1 MPSDNKERE
10 TGDVRARVGGIH
22 ELKVPTDRIETLTD
36 GIFAIAMTLLVLS
49 IEVPALPAPVT
60 PAVFSAYVTS
70 ILPQIFIY
78 IVGFILLAVFWMNHH
93 IFFVIERT
101 NTTLIWINILWLMSI
116 ALVPF
121 STAIVGRYGQFQL
134 AQLLFDVN
142 MLIIGLLWYANWS
155 YASRK
160 GFVAEKVL
168 PYAVHIRR
176 SNLALP
182 ILALVAIVVSFISP
196 IGSFFIFVL
205 VPVIFTVYTVTRR
218 VRERRSL
225 IAAH

>member
-1 MPSDNKERE
+1 M
-10 TGDVRARVGGIH
+10 
-22 ELKVPTDRIETLTD
+22 
-36 GIFAIAMTLLVLS
+36 
-49 IEVPALPAPVT
+49 
-60 PAVFSAYVTS
+60 
-70 ILPQIFIY
+70 
-78 IVGFILLAVFWMNHH
+78 AVFWMNHH

-101 NTTLIWINILWLMSI
+101 NTTLLWINILWLMSI

-121 STAIVGRYGQFQL
+121 STAIIGRYGQFQL
-134 AQLLFDVN
+134 AQLIFDVN

-160 GFVAEKVL
+160 GLVAEKVM

-182 ILALVAIVVSFISP
+182 ILAIIAIMVSFISP
-196 IGSFFIFVL
+196 IGSFYVFVL

-218 VRERRSL
+218 VRESRATS
-225 IAAH
+225 APDN

>member
-1 MPSDNKERE
+1 MQK
-10 TGDVRARVGGIH
+10 H

-49 IEVPALPAPVT
+49 IEVPTLPAPVT

-78 IVGFILLAVFWMNHH
+78 VIGFILLAVFWMNHH

-101 NTTLIWINILWLMSI
+101 NTTLLWINILWLMSI

-134 AQLLFDVN
+134 AQLIFDVN

-160 GFVAEKVL
+160 GFVAEKVM
-168 PYAVHIRR
+168 PYAVQIRR
-176 SNLALP
+176 SNLSLP
-182 ILALVAIVVSFISP
+182 VLAIMAITVSFISP
-196 IGSFFIFVL
+196 AGSFLVFVL
-205 VPVIFTVYTVTRR
+205 VPVIFTLYTVARR
-218 VRERRSL
+218 VKERRSPTT
-225 IAAH
+225 A

>member
-1 MPSDNKERE
+1 MPK
-10 TGDVRARVGGIH
+10 H

-49 IEVPALPAPVT
+49 IEVPTLPAPVT

-78 IVGFILLAVFWMNHH
+78 VIGFILLAVFWMNHH
-93 IFFVIERT
+93 IFYVIERT
-101 NTTLIWINILWLMSI
+101 NTTLLWINILWLMSI

-121 STAIVGRYGQFQL
+121 STAVIGRYGQFQL
-134 AQLLFDVN
+134 AELIFDLN

-160 GFVAEKVL
+160 GLVAEKVV

-182 ILALVAIVVSFISP
+182 VLAIIAIMVSFISP
-196 IGSFFIFVL
+196 IGSFYVFVL

-218 VRERRSL
+218 VKENRATS
-225 IAAH
+225 ASDN

>member
-1 MPSDNKERE
+1 
-10 TGDVRARVGGIH
+10 
-22 ELKVPTDRIETLTD
+22 
-36 GIFAIAMTLLVLS
+36 MTLLVLS
-49 IEVPALPAPVT
+49 IEVPTLPAPTT

-78 IVGFILLAVFWMNHH
+78 VISFVLLAVFWMNHH
-93 IFFVIERT
+93 IFYVIERT
-101 NTTLIWINILWLMSI
+101 NTTQLWINILWLMAI

-121 STAIVGRYGQFQL
+121 STAVIGRYGQFQL

-142 MLIIGLLWYANWS
+142 MLIIGLLWYTKWS

-160 GFVAEKVL
+160 GFVAEKVM

-182 ILALVAIVVSFISP
+182 ILALIAIAVSFISP
-196 IGSFFIFVL
+196 IGSFYVFVL
-205 VPVIFTVYTVTRR
+205 APVIFTVYTVTRR
-218 VRERRSL
+218 VREHRSV
-225 IAAH
+225 IATQ

>member
-1 MPSDNKERE
+1 MPK
-10 TGDVRARVGGIH
+10 H

-49 IEVPALPAPVT
+49 IEVPTLPAPVT

-78 IVGFILLAVFWMNHH
+78 VIGFILLAVFWMNHH
-93 IFFVIERT
+93 IFYVIERT
-101 NTTLIWINILWLMSI
+101 NTTLVWINILWLMSI

-121 STAIVGRYGQFQL
+121 STAVIGRYGQFQL
-134 AQLLFDVN
+134 AELIFDLI

-160 GFVAEKVL
+160 GLVAEKVV

-182 ILALVAIVVSFISP
+182 VLAIIAIMVSFISP
-196 IGSFFIFVL
+196 IGSFYVFVL

-218 VRERRSL
+218 VKENRATS
-225 IAAH
+225 APDN

>member
-1 MPSDNKERE
+1 M
-10 TGDVRARVGGIH
+10 
-22 ELKVPTDRIETLTD
+22 KVPMYERTIPPLKIPTGRIETLTD

-49 IEVPALPAPVT
+49 IAVPTLQAPVT
-60 PAVFSAYVTS
+60 PAAFSAYVTS

-78 IVGFILLAVFWMNHH
+78 VVSFILLAVFWMNHH
-93 IFFVIERT
+93 IFYVIKHT
-101 NTTLIWINILWLMSI
+101 NTTILWINILWLMSI
-116 ALVPF
+116 AIVPF
-121 STAIVGRYGQFQL
+121 STSIIGKYGQFQL
-134 AQLLFDVN
+134 AQLIFDLN

-160 GFVAEKVL
+160 GFVAEKVM

-176 SNLALP
+176 SNLSLP
-182 ILALVAIVVSFISP
+182 VLAIVAMMVSFISP
-196 IGSFFIFVL
+196 AGSFFVFVL

-218 VRERRSL
+218 VRERRSP

>member
-1 MPSDNKERE
+1 MPK
-10 TGDVRARVGGIH
+10 H

-49 IEVPALPAPVT
+49 IEVPTLPAPVT

-78 IVGFILLAVFWMNHH
+78 VIGFILLAVFWMNHH
-93 IFFVIERT
+93 IFYVIERT
-101 NTTLIWINILWLMSI
+101 NTTLVWINILWLMSI

-121 STAIVGRYGQFQL
+121 STAVIGRYGQFQL
-134 AQLLFDVN
+134 AELIFDLN

-160 GFVAEKVL
+160 GLVAEKVV

-182 ILALVAIVVSFISP
+182 VLAIIAIMVSFISP
-196 IGSFFIFVL
+196 IGSFYVFVL

-218 VRERRSL
+218 VKENRATS
-225 IAAH
+225 ASDN

>member
-1 MPSDNKERE
+1 MQK
-10 TGDVRARVGGIH
+10 H

-49 IEVPALPAPVT
+49 IEVPTLPAPVT

-78 IVGFILLAVFWMNHH
+78 VIGFILLAVFWMNHH

-101 NTTLIWINILWLMSI
+101 NTTLLWINILWLMSI

-134 AQLLFDVN
+134 AQLIFDVN
-142 MLIIGLLWYANWS
+142 MLIIGLLWYANWY
-155 YASRK
+155 YASKK
-160 GFVAEKVL
+160 GFVNEKVL
-168 PYAVHIRR
+168 PYAGKIKRL
-176 SNLALP
+176 NLSLP
-182 ILALVAIVVSFISP
+182 ILAIIAIMVSFISP
-196 IGSFFIFVL
+196 IGSFYVFVL
-205 VPVIFTVYTVTRR
+205 VPVIFTLYTVSRR
-218 VRERRSL
+218 VKERRSP

>member
-1 MPSDNKERE
+1 MPK
-10 TGDVRARVGGIH
+10 H

-49 IEVPALPAPVT
+49 IEVPTLPAPVT

-78 IVGFILLAVFWMNHH
+78 VIGFILLAVFWMNHH

-101 NTTLIWINILWLMSI
+101 NTTLLWINILWLMSI

-134 AQLLFDVN
+134 AQLIFDVN

-160 GFVAEKVL
+160 EFVAEKVM
-168 PYAVHIRR
+168 PYAVQIRR
-176 SNLALP
+176 SNLSLP
-182 ILALVAIVVSFISP
+182 VLAIIAIMVSFISP
-196 IGSFFIFVL
+196 AGSFLVFVL
-205 VPVIFTVYTVTRR
+205 VPVIFTLYTVARR
-218 VRERRSL
+218 VKERRSPTT
-225 IAAH
+225 A

>member
-1 MPSDNKERE
+1 MPK
-10 TGDVRARVGGIH
+10 H

-36 GIFAIAMTLLVLS
+36 GIFAKAMTLLVLS
-49 IEVPALPAPVT
+49 IEVPTLPAPVT

-78 IVGFILLAVFWMNHH
+78 VIGFILLAVFWMNHH

-101 NTTLIWINILWLMSI
+101 NTTLLWINILWLMSI

-134 AQLLFDVN
+134 AQLIFDVN

-160 GFVAEKVL
+160 GFVAEKVM
-168 PYAVHIRR
+168 PYAVQIRR
-176 SNLALP
+176 SNLSLP
-182 ILALVAIVVSFISP
+182 VLAIMAITVSFISP
-196 IGSFFIFVL
+196 AGSFLVFVL
-205 VPVIFTVYTVTRR
+205 VPVIFTLYTVARR
-218 VRERRSL
+218 VKERRSPTT
-225 IAAH
+225 A

>member
-1 MPSDNKERE
+1 MKMPMHQHEIPALKIP
-10 TGDVRARVGGIH
+10 TG
-22 ELKVPTDRIETLTD
+22 RIETLTD

-49 IEVPALPAPVT
+49 IAVPTLQAPVT
-60 PAVFSAYVTS
+60 SAAFSAYVAN

-78 IVGFILLAVFWMNHH
+78 VVSFILLAVFWMNHH
-93 IFFVIERT
+93 IFYIIERT
-101 NTTLIWINILWLMSI
+101 NTTLLWINILWLMSI

-121 STAIVGRYGQFQL
+121 STAITGRYGQFQL
-134 AQLLFDVN
+134 AQLIFDVN

-160 GFVAEKVL
+160 GFVAEKVM
-168 PYAVHIRR
+168 PYAVYIRR

-182 ILALVAIVVSFISP
+182 ILALIAIVVSFISP
-196 IGSFFIFVL
+196 IGSFFVFVL
-205 VPVIFTVYTVTRR
+205 VPVIFTVYTVRKR
-218 VRERRSL
+218 VRERRSP

>member
-1 MPSDNKERE
+1 MPK
-10 TGDVRARVGGIH
+10 H

-49 IEVPALPAPVT
+49 IEVPTLPAPVT

-78 IVGFILLAVFWMNHH
+78 VIGFILLAVFWMNHH
-93 IFFVIERT
+93 IFYVIERT
-101 NTTLIWINILWLMSI
+101 NTTLLWINILWLMSI

-121 STAIVGRYGQFQL
+121 STAVIGRYGQFQL
-134 AQLLFDVN
+134 AELIFDLN

-160 GFVAEKVL
+160 GLVAEKVV

-176 SNLALP
+176 SNIALP
-182 ILALVAIVVSFISP
+182 VLAIIAIMVSFISP
-196 IGSFFIFVL
+196 IGSFYVFVL

-218 VRERRSL
+218 VKENRATS
-225 IAAH
+225 ASDN

>member
-1 MPSDNKERE
+1 MQK
-10 TGDVRARVGGIH
+10 H

-49 IEVPALPAPVT
+49 IESTTLPAPVT

-78 IVGFILLAVFWMNHH
+78 VIGFILLAVFWMNHH

-101 NTTLIWINILWLMSI
+101 NTTLLWINILWLMSI

-134 AQLLFDVN
+134 AQLIFDVN
-142 MLIIGLLWYANWS
+142 MLIIGLLWYANWY
-155 YASRK
+155 YASKK
-160 GFVAEKVL
+160 GFVNEKVL
-168 PYAVHIRR
+168 PYAVKIKRL
-176 SNLALP
+176 NLSLP
-182 ILALVAIVVSFISP
+182 ILAIIAIMVSFISP
-196 IGSFFIFVL
+196 IGSFYVFVL
-205 VPVIFTVYTVTRR
+205 VPVIFTLYTVSRR
-218 VRERRSL
+218 VKERRSP